1 MPNTNTVARRVLLL
15 APPAEPLKHAE
26 AAVSGAAVAVLA
38 RTLIDNRNN
47 LLLDCTQGDIPLKAK
62 TSNTYSPTTGQL
74 TPGAGNTISLPGVI
88 SLASIEP
95 LFAST
100 TATFTSGATTIS
112 VASST
117 GLLAGQSLIGAGIP
131 QGTLISSI
139 TGTAPVL
146 SNATTAIGASEAVT
160 SGIGAAG
167 TTQATATGLGLQYG
181 SFNVSGATAGSAAGV
196 SLAAGTGA
204 TAGAI
209 TITSTTIT
217 AIAVATGGSGY
228 TNGATVVIAGNG
240 SGATATATVVGGV
253 VTAIVVT
260 NVGTGYSGTPTA
272 TIYPNSIST
281 GSGSLFTVFNSSGTP
296 INIYGGYLDAINN
309 GAAGAGVTLPPGQ
322 TGLFIDEAVNQW
334 AFFVSGRNESI
345 NAQSGTTYTLAAT
358 DQNALVQITNASGI
372 TLTLPNSFP
381 AGFTCNVEQGGAG
394 QITCSAASGGSLV
407 GWKTAGAATGASK
420 TAGEYAIV
428 SLRVTANSTGTAAV
442 WNISGQTA

>member
-1 MPNTNTVARRVLLL
+1 M
-15 APPAEPLKHAE
+15 APHNNRGSQPSPAGAAAASDAE
-26 AAVSGAAVAVLA
+26 AQRASQQREVAAL
-38 RTLIDNRNN
+38 
-47 LLLDCTQGDIPLKAK
+47 
-62 TSNTYSPTTGQL
+62 
-74 TPGAGNTISLPGVI
+74 
-88 SLASIEP
+88 
-95 LFAST
+95 
-100 TATFTSGATTIS
+100 
-112 VASST
+112 
-117 GLLAGQSLIGAGIP
+117 
-131 QGTLISSI
+131 
-139 TGTAPVL
+139 
-146 SNATTAIGASEAVT
+146 
-160 SGIGAAG
+160 
-167 TTQATATGLGLQYG
+167 
-181 SFNVSGATAGSAAGV
+181 
-196 SLAAGTGA
+196 LAAGRVTLGQRGRA
-204 TAGAI
+204 A
-209 TITSTTIT
+209 
-217 AIAVATGGSGY
+217 GSG
-228 TNGATVVIAGNG
+228 
-240 SGATATATVVGGV
+240 
-253 VTAIVVT
+253 
-260 NVGTGYSGTPTA
+260 GTPTA
-272 TIYPNSIST
+272 TIYPNSVST